1 MASNISL
8 YLYPYHSA
16 QYILFPRHLWI
27 FMFPSAPYPLLPN
40 FCPFFRTHPSHQ
52 QILLVTPL
60 HALHWS
66 YRTRATGTLCLHL
79 PHSSH
84 SGIFSKK
91 QNTPLSSF
99 QWLFH
104 VLSRP
109 AGSVCLGP
117 HLLLHDSYVFS
128 LDDLLVLGM
137 CLASL
142 VLSKPLSLPCPL
154 HGVMLCPQL
163 LPQQLSSPCLHCNV
177 TASNLPIPSNL
188 TWSTCVLSHHPISFR
203 ATNL

>member
-1 MASNISL
+1 M
-8 YLYPYHSA
+8 
-16 QYILFPRHLWI
+16 
-27 FMFPSAPYPLLPN
+27 
-40 FCPFFRTHPSHQ
+40 PFTG
-52 QILLVTPL
+52 
-60 HALHWS
+60 S
-66 YRTRATGTLCLHL
+66 YRTHLTGTLASIY
-79 PHSSH
+79 PTAATAV
-84 SGIFSKK
+84 FSKHK
-91 QNTPLSSF
+91 AEYATLLGNF

-128 LDDLLVLGM
+128 LDDLLVLGL

-154 HGVMLCPQL
+154 HGVILCPQL

-177 TASNLPIPSNL
+177 TASNPPNTIQPNLIHLCSLSSSYFFQSNQ
-188 TWSTCVLSHHPISFR
+188 SV
-203 ATNL
+203 NL